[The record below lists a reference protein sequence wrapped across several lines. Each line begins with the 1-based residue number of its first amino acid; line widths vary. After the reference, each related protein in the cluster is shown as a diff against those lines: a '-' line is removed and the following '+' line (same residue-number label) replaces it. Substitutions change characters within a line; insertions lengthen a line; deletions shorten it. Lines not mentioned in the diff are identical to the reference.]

1 MKNTKMV
8 VEEGLESCRN
18 VVLELYVAGATS
30 KYREIIEEFR
40 TFLESTFS
48 GNYEL
53 TVLDIIDNP
62 QAGEDKKILATPTL
76 IKKFP
81 APEKRIIGDLSLK
94 EYIIKALGL
103 ENMKIESFDQQNSE
117 QERKKELL

>member
-81 APEKRIIGDLSLK
+81 S
-94 EYIIKALGL
+94 
-103 ENMKIESFDQQNSE
+103 
-117 QERKKELL
+117 